1 MGLIVVDASVAVKW
15 ALKEA
20 DSDAAAALLDDDDP
34 LLAPELLRIEGASA
48 ITRAGRSGRVA
59 VSDVEDVVARWLRS
73 LEAGAV
79 ELWPDRADL
88 ARAVTLSCELR
99 HPLPDC
105 LYLALAERTDAELVT
120 ADATFVRRVSELLP
134 ARQTARRRCLSA
146 CSSSPATS
154 PSRGCGRC
162 WPGWARR
169 RSRGRCGIS
178 A

>member
-1 MGLIVVDASVAVKW
+1 VGLIVVDASVAVKW
-15 ALKEA
+15 ALREA
-20 DSDAAAALLDDDDP
+20 DSEAAAALLDDDDP

-120 ADATFVRRVSELLP
+120 ADATFVRRVSDSFPRVRLL
-134 ARQTARRRCLSA
+134 AANA
-146 CSSSPATS
+146 
-154 PSRGCGRC
+154 
-162 WPGWARR
+162 
-169 RSRGRCGIS
+169 
-178 A
+178 